1 MSEAHDTIM
10 TMVHELEEKY
20 GTLAATPLSSVKLK
34 QLQIYIKSLPTEKIG
49 VHISGDFTLAD
60 IQKALDTGKS
70 KRDIARQFNLSQ
82 SFICENVKAG
92 LLNDEKWRRIKKST
106 GQRRRYEENKERLNK
121 EAKEL
126 GL

>member
-1 MSEAHDTIM
+1 MSEAHDKIM

-20 GTLAATPLSSVKLK
+20 GTLTATPLSSVKLK
-34 QLQIYIKSLPTEKIG
+34 RLQIYTKSLPVEKEG
-49 VHISGDFTLAD
+49 GHISGDFTLAD

-70 KRDIARQFNLSQ
+70 KRGIARQFNLSQ
-82 SFICENVKAG
+82 RFICKNVKAG
-92 LLNDEKWRRIKKST
+92 LLNDEKWRRIKNST
-106 GQRRRYEENKERLNK
+106 GQRRRLNK

>member
-1 MSEAHDTIM
+1 MSEAHDKIM

-20 GTLAATPLSSVKLK
+20 GTLTATPLSSVKLK
-34 QLQIYIKSLPTEKIG
+34 RLQIYTKSLPAEKKG
-49 VHISGDFTLAD
+49 GHISGDFTLAD

-82 SFICENVKAG
+82 RFICKNVKAG